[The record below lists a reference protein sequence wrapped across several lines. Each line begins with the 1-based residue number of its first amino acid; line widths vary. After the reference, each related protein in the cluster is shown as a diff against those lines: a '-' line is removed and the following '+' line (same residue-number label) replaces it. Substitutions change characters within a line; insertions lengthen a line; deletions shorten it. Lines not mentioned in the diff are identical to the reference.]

1 MNYYIGDYPPN
12 DFDGPRGWICPK
24 CGRVYSPSTSM
35 CWYCGGNTT
44 TTTTPNTNI
53 PPTTTGSIP
62 YKFPDIITSTATIPI
77 HYGVS
82 SFLNNLIDNL
92 EE

>member
-1 MNYYIGDYPPN
+1 MNYYIGDYPSNNFNAPQQ
-12 DFDGPRGWICPK
+12 GWICPK

-44 TTTTPNTNI
+44 TVINTTTPSN
-53 PPTTTGSIP
+53 TTGSTTP
-62 YKFPDIITSTATIPI
+62 YKFPDIITSTKTIPV
-77 HYGVS
+77 YLDTS
-82 SFLNNLIDNL
+82 SLLNHLIDNL

>member
-44 TTTTPNTNI
+44 TVINTTTPPN
-53 PPTTTGSIP
+53 TTGVTPDKLS
-62 YKFPDIITSTATIPI
+62 DIITSIANIPV
-77 HYGVS
+77 Y
-82 SFLNNLIDNL
+82 LDNRINML
-92 EE
+92 GED

>member
-44 TTTTPNTNI
+44 IVINTTTPPN
-53 PPTTTGSIP
+53 TTGVTP
-62 YKFPDIITSTATIPI
+62 DKLPDIITSIANIPV
-77 HYGVS
+77 Y
-82 SFLNNLIDNL
+82 LDNRINML
-92 EE
+92 GED

>member
-35 CWYCGGNTT
+35 CLYCGGNTT
-44 TTTTPNTNI
+44 TVINTTTPPN
-53 PPTTTGSIP
+53 TTGSTP
-62 YKFPDIITSTATIPI
+62 YRFPDIITSTTDIPTYLDKI
-77 HYGVS
+77 INMLG
-82 SFLNNLIDNL
+82 